1 MTQKVQTERDGDVL
15 VIVIQNPP
23 INAGSIDVR
32 RGILDAIAVLAG
44 DPLLKAGV
52 LIGGGTTFIAGAD
65 LREFGQPLEDP
76 QLPAVISAI
85 EACPK
90 PVVAALHGAALGGGF
105 ELALGCDARVAHPK
119 AMVGLPEVTLGMVP
133 GAGGTQRL
141 PRIVGAARAISMIC
155 TGERLAAEPALEL
168 GIVDAIAPGDLRTAA
183 VQFARSIPGKRLLRE
198 QSVPGGAQESIDA
211 AAKAARTAGRGRPPV
226 VSAIALILAASTDPI
241 DATLQ
246 RERAEFQQ
254 FRMSAEAA
262 ALRHLFFAEREAA
275 RHPRVLGLAPR
286 PFHGAGVVGGGL
298 MGSGIAIC
306 LADAGIETVVI
317 ERDADAERACENRVQ
332 KHYADRVARGRTK
345 ADHAAACAARIT
357 VSTDWGRLATVD
369 ICFEAVF
376 EDMRAKQDVF
386 HRLDAVLR
394 PGAVLATNT
403 SYLDVDTIAAS
414 TRRPQ
419 DVLGLHFFSPAHTM
433 RLLEIVRGRHTA
445 DEVLA
450 TGMALAQRL
459 KKQVVVSENA
469 FGFVGNRIFN
479 AYRRQCEFMLEEGAT
494 PWQVDAALEAFGF
507 AMGPFAV
514 ADMSG
519 LDIAW
524 RMRLAQE
531 ISRNPEHRYAPL
543 ADKLCELGRLGHKT
557 GVGYYRYRAGE
568 RVGQPDDMV
577 QELLGRIARAKGIER
592 RTLGDDEI
600 VRRAL
605 LAMAN
610 EAACLLSEGV
620 AVRPSD
626 IDVAMVHGY
635 GFPRWEGGPVYWARQ
650 KDAATLA
657 NDMASLSQVSGPGLR
672 LGQLLALNAAT
683 PSR

>member
-1 MTQKVQTERDGDVL
+1 MMQKVHTERDGDVL
-15 VIVIQNPP
+15 VIIIQNPP

-32 RGILDAIAVLAG
+32 RGILAAIDVLAG
-44 DPLLKAGV
+44 DPLLRAGV
-52 LIGGGTTFIAGAD
+52 LIGGGTTFIAGSD

-76 QLPAVISAI
+76 QLPAVITAI
-85 EACPK
+85 EACSK

-105 ELALGCDARVAHPK
+105 ELALGCDARMAHPQ
-119 AMVGLPEVTLGMVP
+119 AIVGLPEVTLGMVP

-155 TGERLAAEPALEL
+155 TGERLAAEFALEL
-168 GIVDAIAPGDLRTAA
+168 GIVDAIAQGELRTAA

-198 QSVPGGAQESIDA
+198 QSVPAGAQESIEA
-211 AAKAARTAGRGRPPV
+211 AAKVARTAGRGRPPV

-241 DATLQ
+241 DAALQ
-246 RERAEFQQ
+246 RERAEFQH

-275 RHPRVLGLAPR
+275 RHSRVLGLAPR
-286 PFHGAGVVGGGL
+286 PLHTAGVVGGGL

-306 LADAGIETVVI
+306 LADAGIETLVI
-317 ERDADAERACENRVQ
+317 ERDADAERACEHRVQ
-332 KHYADRVARGRTK
+332 KHYAERVARGRTR

-369 ICFEAVF
+369 ICVEAVF

-394 PGAVLATNT
+394 PGALLATNT
-403 SYLDVDTIAAS
+403 SYLDVDTIAAG
-414 TRRPQ
+414 TQRPQ

-433 RLLEIVRGRHTA
+433 RLLEIVRGKHTA

-469 FGFVGNRIFN
+469 FGFVGNRVFN

-524 RMRLAQE
+524 RMRRVQE
-531 ISRNPEHRYAPL
+531 ASRNPEHRYAPL
-543 ADKLCELGRLGHKT
+543 ADRLCELGRLGQKT

-568 RVGQPDDMV
+568 RVGQPDDVV
-577 QELLGRIARAKGIER
+577 QELLGQIALAKGIER
-592 RTLGDDEI
+592 RTLHDDEI

-635 GFPRWEGGPVYWARQ
+635 GFPRWEGGPVHWARQ
-650 KDAATLA
+650 KDATTLA
-657 NDMASLSQVSGPGLR
+657 HGMASLSQVSGPGMR
-672 LGQLLALNAAT
+672 LGQLIALNTT
-683 PSR
+683 PPSG